1 MSPWENGLANSI
13 GFCHSTDLVTA
24 PNGRPFNQISLPD
37 LVAEPSQ
44 GDTFKMERKCLICIS
59 GTPCGGTD
67 GVAPRAA
74 ALQPMDSLQHHQIGE
89 FPIAKTR
96 NCTPTSPDTGFASI
110 QCRKNIH
117 IRFQAGFV
125 APLAELLSNA
135 GATMYEMYATRV
147 KPENAVVT
155 LVARG
160 PIA

>member
-1 MSPWENGLANSI
+1 
-13 GFCHSTDLVTA
+13 
-24 PNGRPFNQISLPD
+24 
-37 LVAEPSQ
+37 
-44 GDTFKMERKCLICIS
+44 
-59 GTPCGGTD
+59 
-67 GVAPRAA
+67 
-74 ALQPMDSLQHHQIGE
+74 MDSLQHHQIGE

-155 LVARG
+155 LVARRPDRIINPEVVYAFVG
-160 PIA
+160 VEHVKFVFLAGQQRLLQGLRLSNSSPGLIRRSGQNPGLPGAGVPQ